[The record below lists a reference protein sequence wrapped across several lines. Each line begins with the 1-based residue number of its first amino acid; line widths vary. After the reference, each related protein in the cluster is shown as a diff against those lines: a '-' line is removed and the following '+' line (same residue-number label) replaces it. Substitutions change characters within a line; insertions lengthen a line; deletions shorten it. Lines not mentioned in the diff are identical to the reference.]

1 MRNKRNK
8 IQLKQHPYHPKQER
22 LPKHSVSPC
31 GERGKISTAGIPT
44 SVNFH
49 LNPQE
54 KQKHCWNQK
63 FEIFVKSR
71 RKCSEPQAKATVK
84 PKPPADSREKQI
96 PCNRTGNR
104 VGQRRRG
111 HWKTFLRLA
120 HTSSKAQ
127 PPPSSSSLGWLWR
140 LMVLTL
146 ICEMPTLTSAD
157 WLMDCG
163 DCHCK
168 WNSGKKT
175 ADCKNLTLSSVPEN
189 LSNEVQVLDLSL
201 NRIVYL
207 EENAFLTADLTNLHK
222 LYIRN
227 SSLQHIDPRTFTQLE
242 ILIELDLS
250 NNHLRVLQPN
260 VFGRLVK
267 VRAIVL
273 NGNQL
278 EALGD
283 GIFQNLKY
291 LHKIELK
298 DNRLV
303 KIANQVFVN
312 VPLLSQIYLN
322 NNRLNFLRKESFEY
336 VKRLTA
342 LSLDGNPWN
351 CTCELQIFRDFVLR
365 RNLYTP
371 PTACYYPAQ
380 LRGMLWIE
388 DQPEAF
394 ACKPRIIFPAKG
406 ASISTSKENVTLVCR
421 VHASANTHIA
431 WDYNKQIYRSTS
443 SNGQQQSSQQQQQ
456 QQQRVFIHII
466 QDDQS
471 KEKEFGRNVYIS
483 RLTIL
488 GAEKSD
494 EGIYT
499 CIAENAGGKDSVQMS
514 LLIQKPNG
522 REMLQGNLA
531 AVISL
536 MALGLLSVSIFLA
549 MVTCCI
555 YKRFIASSASHH
567 HRHHHLDLS
576 GNDPLTSHGTVVANH
591 GSTNVAGNT
600 DVMLGV
606 VNGLVSD
613 GNIGGGGGG
622 GGDTLKYKKHQQTSI
637 NGGSSL
643 IKDKYTELLKHS
655 SGNGGVVGLGGVG
668 SGTVGSDITAGTGNS
683 PLMESCG
690 GGNGKKAISCDV
702 QLGQMDKQYYEQ
714 HNNDDMLTI
723 KYPHGRAPA
732 DVSGTL
738 VTGST
743 GYNSSLSQSNDG
755 LLNNMGTGD
764 FQPDLLPAYASQ
776 KTNSIHHH
784 HQQQQQH
791 QHQSQQQDFMY
802 SPVVTPGSTNSATKT
817 INSNEDQQTK
827 QQQLQLH
834 QFTLSSSTNLPSNN
848 GGGGGGGGSSSSAS
862 VTTNSRN
869 KFNTSAQDYLQS
881 KFGSISRKQ
890 QTKSQ
895 EKLSAAAS
903 GSLNLLRTSPVS
915 EIQTRPTKSLFMPQR
930 TVCSATTTAT
940 PTDTTSSY
948 EYRQPPPPPYNAAH
962 RTTGN
967 LLLSRRT
974 SFTNH
979 HDGNSNEDNSRNS
992 HTKDQGYRE
1001 SSMMVNGAMSAI
1013 SSSAA
1018 AIAASTLVY
1027 ESTTAR
1033 QTIVTASPSMS
1044 FPTTITGFN
1053 TNTTNISPRRQL
1065 L

>member
-8 IQLKQHPYHPKQER
+8 IQLKRHQQQQQEQEQQSPTPLYQKRLLRRHCEPKR
-22 LPKHSVSPC
+22 KPPSN
-31 GERGKISTAGIPT
+31 IP
-44 SVNFH
+44 SVNFQ
-49 LNPQE
+49 LNPQ
-54 KQKHCWNQK
+54 QKHWSGQK

-71 RKCSEPQAKATVK
+71 RKQEPL
-84 PKPPADSREKQI
+84 PKPESNI
-96 PCNRTGNR
+96 PPLPTSTKKETEIPYSGVPVNNSLY
-104 VGQRRRG
+104 
-111 HWKTFLRLA
+111 WKRFLQ
-120 HTSSKAQ
+120 HT
-127 PPPSSSSLGWLWR
+127 PNSLSPFGWLWR
-140 LMVLTL
+140 LVVVFTL
-146 ICEMPTLTSAD
+146 LCEMPPLVSAD

-250 NNHLRVLQPN
+250 NNLLRVLQAN
-260 VFGRLVK
+260 VFARLVK

-312 VPLLSQIYLN
+312 VPLLSQIYMN
-322 NNRLNFLRKESFEY
+322 NNRLSFLRKESFEY
-336 VKRLTA
+336 IKRLTA

-406 ASISTSKENVTLVCR
+406 ASINTSKENVTLVCR

-431 WDYNKQIYRSTS
+431 WDYNKQVYRSTS
-443 SNGQQQSSQQQQQ
+443 SNGQQQSPQ
-456 QQQRVFIHII
+456 QQQRVFIQII

-494 EGIYT
+494 EGTYT

-514 LLIQKPNG
+514 LLVQKPNA
-522 REMLQGNLA
+522 RDMLQGNLA

-555 YKRFIASSASHH
+555 YKRFIASTASHH

-591 GSTNVAGNT
+591 GTTNVVAGNT

-606 VNGLVSD
+606 VNGMVVD
-613 GNIGGGGGG
+613 
-622 GGDTLKYKKHQQTSI
+622 GGDTMKYKKHQQTSI
-637 NGGSSL
+637 NGGSTI
-643 IKDKYTELLKHS
+643 IKDKYTELLKHN
-655 SGNGGVVGLGGVG
+655 SGNGGMDLSGGGPGVG
-668 SGTVGSDITAGTGNS
+668 DVMGTGNS
-683 PLMESCG
+683 PLMESG
-690 GGNGKKAISCDV
+690 GKKAVSCDV
-702 QLGQMDKQYYEQ
+702 QLGQMEKKYYE

-723 KYPHGRAPA
+723 KYPHGRAA
-732 DVSGTL
+732 AAEVCAA
-738 VTGST
+738 VTGSAGHSEGLT
-743 GYNSSLSQSNDG
+743 QSNDG
-755 LLNNMGTGD
+755 LLNTSGTVD

-776 KTNSIHHH
+776 KANSI
-784 HQQQQQH
+784 HQQQQQQ

-802 SPVVTPGSTNSATKT
+802 SPVATPGSTNSTTTKT
-817 INSNEDQQTK
+817 INSNEDQQK
-827 QQQLQLH
+827 QQLQLH
-834 QFTLSSSTNLPSNN
+834 QFALSSSTTLPPSSN
-848 GGGGGGGGSSSSAS
+848 GGGTGGGVGSRS
-862 VTTNSRN
+862 
-869 KFNTSAQDYLQS
+869 KYNTSAQDYLQN
-881 KFGSISRKQ
+881 KFGSMSRKQQ

-895 EKLSAAAS
+895 EKLSAGAS
-903 GSLNLLRTSPVS
+903 SSLNLTRTSPVS
-915 EIQTRPTKSLFMPQR
+915 DIQTRPTKSLFMPQR

-979 HDGNSNEDNSRNS
+979 HDPQSEDNNRNS

-1001 SSMMVNGAMSAI
+1001 SG
-1013 SSSAA
+1013 
-1018 AIAASTLVY
+1018 IAAVY
-1027 ESTTAR
+1027 ETTTAR

-1053 TNTTNISPRRQL
+1053 TNSASISPRRQL

>member
-1 MRNKRNK
+1 MKNKRNK
-8 IQLKQHPYHPKQER
+8 KQLKRQQQQPTTTSTKTKLQKYHQHSRNLKYQKKCLTR
-22 LPKHSVSPC
+22 IASVSSHFKRR
-31 GERGKISTAGIPT
+31 EKRRQIFETSTASTNTTTTATISTYLLLSTSATKKFSSTQRETETNTFNRISHNRQT
-44 SVNFH
+44 SVTSGSGRQ
-49 LNPQE
+49 L
-54 KQKHCWNQK
+54 
-63 FEIFVKSR
+63 R
-71 RKCSEPQAKATVK
+71 
-84 PKPPADSREKQI
+84 
-96 PCNRTGNR
+96 
-104 VGQRRRG
+104 
-111 HWKTFLRLA
+111 KTFLQQLNNCSLAWFCRL
-120 HTSSKAQ
+120 
-127 PPPSSSSLGWLWR
+127 LL
-140 LMVLTL
+140 LTL
-146 ICEMPTLTSAD
+146 LCEMPLLSSAD

-189 LSNEVQVLDLSL
+189 LSNEVQVLDLSF

-250 NNHLRVLQPN
+250 NNLLKVLQAN
-260 VFGRLVK
+260 LFARLVK

-273 NGNQL
+273 NGNIL

-298 DNRLV
+298 DNRLI

-322 NNRLNFLRKESFEY
+322 NNRLNFLRKESFEN

-406 ASISTSKENVTLVCR
+406 ASITTSKENVTLVCR

-431 WDYNKQIYRSTS
+431 WDYNKQIYRSTNS
-443 SNGQQQSSQQQQQ
+443 GQIPQQQ
-456 QQQRVFIHII
+456 QQQRIFIQII
-466 QDDQS
+466 EDDQS

-499 CIAENAGGKDSVQMS
+499 CIAENAGGKDTVQMS
-514 LLIQKPNG
+514 LLVEKPSG
-522 REMLQGNLA
+522 RDMLQGNLA

-536 MALGLLSVSIFLA
+536 MALGLLSVSVFLA

-555 YKRFIASSASHH
+555 YKRFIASTAAH

-591 GSTNVAGNT
+591 GTTTVAGNT

-606 VNGLVSD
+606 VNGLVVD
-613 GNIGGGGGG
+613 NGGSNS
-622 GGDTLKYKKHQQTSI
+622 GDTLKYKKHQQTTV
-637 NGGSSL
+637 NGGSSI
-643 IKDKYTELLKHS
+643 IKDKYTELLKQNGGS
-655 SGNGGVVGLGGVG
+655 GVGGGGGIGGNGGVGDSMG
-668 SGTVGSDITAGTGNS
+668 SGNS
-683 PLMESCG
+683 PLMESISVG
-690 GGNGKKAISCDV
+690 GGGGKKPVSCDV
-702 QLGQMDKQYYEQ
+702 QLGQLEKKYYEQ
-714 HNNDDMLTI
+714 HNNDDLLTI
-723 KYPHGRAPA
+723 KYPHGRTPA
-732 DVSGTL
+732 EVNASV
-738 VTGST
+738 VTGTT
-743 GYNSSLSQSNDG
+743 GHHSLSRSNDG
-755 LLNNMGTGD
+755 LLNSSGTVD
-764 FQPDLLPAYASQ
+764 FQPDLLPSYASQ
-776 KTNSIHHH
+776 KSK
-784 HQQQQQH
+784 QL
-791 QHQSQQQDFMY
+791 HQSQQQDFMY
-802 SPVVTPGSTNSATKT
+802 SPVVTPGSTTNSTTKT
-817 INSNEDQQTK
+817 INSNEDQQP
-827 QQQLQLH
+827 LH
-834 QFTLSSSTNLPSNN
+834 QFASSNSMTAATLPPATTT
-848 GGGGGGGGSSSSAS
+848 
-862 VTTNSRN
+862 VTTTTTAQQQSSGGANNSRSKYN
-869 KFNTSAQDYLQS
+869 VSAQDYLQNR
-881 KFGSISRKQ
+881 FGSIGRKQ
-890 QTKSQ
+890 REKSQ
-895 EKLSAAAS
+895 EKLSANVVTS
-903 GSLNLLRTSPVS
+903 SLNLTRTSPVS
-915 EIQTRPTKSLFMPQR
+915 EILSATRPTKSMFMPQR
-930 TVCSATTTAT
+930 TVCSATTAAT
-940 PTDTTSSY
+940 PTDTSSTY
-948 EYRQPPPPPYNAAH
+948 EYRQPPPPPYNATH

-967 LLLSRRT
+967 LLLTRRT
-974 SFTNH
+974 SF
-979 HDGNSNEDNSRNS
+979 NSYNDSNNEDTIRNS

-1001 SSMMVNGAMSAI
+1001 SG
-1013 SSSAA
+1013 
-1018 AIAASTLVY
+1018 IAALY
-1027 ESTTAR
+1027 ETTAR

-1044 FPTTITGFN
+1044 FPTTITGFPN
-1053 TNTTNISPRRQL
+1053 TATISPRRQL